1 VDYASFHRQ
10 RTIHLIILPD
20 DNQYPS
26 NVLVIPPDGGTGAMA
41 PLSGA
46 AKSKFEVSTVVTTL
60 AGDVPASE
68 NPTPTGDRSSG

>member
-1 VDYASFHRQ
+1 
-10 RTIHLIILPD
+10 
-20 DNQYPS
+20 
-26 NVLVIPPDGGTGAMA
+26 MA